1 MNSIHSCPKNMLS
14 HKNTKKFQLKSEKLR
29 QSLHYCCLIEI
40 YVVMFLRQNKNVY
53 YI

>member
-1 MNSIHSCPKNMLS
+1 MNSLHSCPKNMLS
-14 HKNTKKFQLKSEKLR
+14 HTNTKKNQRKSLR
-29 QSLHYCCLIEI
+29 YCYLIEI